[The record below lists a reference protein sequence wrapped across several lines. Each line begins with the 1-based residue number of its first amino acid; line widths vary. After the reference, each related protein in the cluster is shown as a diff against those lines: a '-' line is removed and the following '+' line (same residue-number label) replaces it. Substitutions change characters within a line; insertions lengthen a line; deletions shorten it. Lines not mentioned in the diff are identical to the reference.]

1 MRVSLGKTRLG
12 PLTAVVAILSLA
24 AAGCGLDEVDVPPV
38 EGPSETGISVE
49 LTALP
54 DTLNA
59 DGVSVS
65 VVKLVL
71 RNSDGAAANA
81 VPIYF
86 AHDGDGV
93 ISPGG
98 GATFVGPVQ
107 TGLVMLTDRNG
118 ATSVVYTA
126 GSYIGTVTVYVR
138 PYNIDGA
145 RWFERT
151 VEILQR

>member
-1 MRVSLGKTRLG
+1 MRLSLEKKRLG
-12 PLTAVVAILSLA
+12 PLTAVATILILA
-24 AAGCGLDEVDVPPV
+24 AAGCSLDEVAVPPV

-49 LTALP
+49 LNALP

-65 VVKLVL
+65 VIKLVL
-71 RNSDGAAANA
+71 RKSDGTPASAM
-81 VPIYF
+81 PIYF

-93 ISPGG
+93 ISPASGSS
-98 GATFVGPVQ
+98 FVGPVQ
-107 TGLVMLTDRNG
+107 TGLVMLTDSKG

-126 GSYIGTVTVYVR
+126 GSFIGTVTVFVR

-145 RWFERT
+145 NYFERT